1 MNDIEKKRQVPQKT
15 LAINSGEEKEKCV
28 KKNFETKEIIKG
40 GERKR
45 RKNFGEENTW
55 REKVGGIF

>member
-1 MNDIEKKRQVPQKT
+1 MIQKKRWVPKKT
-15 LAINSGEEKEKCV
+15 LAINSGEEKEKFV
-28 KKNFETKEIIKG
+28 KKKFETKEIIKG

-45 RKNFGEENTW
+45 RKNFGEENMW